1 MKTLITAF
9 AALALLPIAS
19 AAEVKV
25 SYSPDFAEE
34 LADNYGEREG
44 VYLTEKIVKDLNK
57 AFDRA
62 GIDPARVEVTIMD
75 AKPNRPTYEQLSA
88 RPGLDMLRSIS
99 IGGMELQATA
109 YDADGNE
116 LGSKNYGW
124 FEHDIQFVIGL
135 STWSDARRA
144 SGRFSRKFATQLA
157 G

>member
-1 MKTLITAF
+1 MKALITAF

-34 LADNYGEREG
+34 LSDNYGEREG
-44 VYLTEKIVKDLNK
+44 VYLTEKIAKDLNK

-75 AKPNRPTYEQLSA
+75 AKPNHPTFEQLSA

-116 LGSKNYGW
+116 LGSKGYSW
-124 FEHDIQFVIGL
+124 FEHDIRDVTGS

-144 SGRFSRKFATQLA
+144 SSRFSRKFATQLA